1 MAHFKAYYSAIFWAK
16 FEISTIFFVY
26 CKFNGFNMWFCL
38 KRAKYEEF
46 NQARMANRI
55 QAQVLQALNLNHGA
69 KKYKRLSIQAV
80 QSLY

>member
-26 CKFNGFNMWFCL
+26 CKFIGFTMWFCL

-55 QAQVLQALNLNHGA
+55 QA
-69 KKYKRLSIQAV
+69 
-80 QSLY
+80 